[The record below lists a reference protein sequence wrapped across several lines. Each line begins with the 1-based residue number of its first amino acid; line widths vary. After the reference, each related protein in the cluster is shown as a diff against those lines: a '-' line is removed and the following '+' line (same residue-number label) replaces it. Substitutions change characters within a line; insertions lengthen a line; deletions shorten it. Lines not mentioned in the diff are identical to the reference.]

1 MPGSTSKVSL
11 LSLPFRNGLEG
22 SIYDW
27 MEELELQRRTLV
39 VLASMDASTLTG
51 SLIGLGAGARLPVWA
66 QVAKAQALESFA
78 LRAPRDRELRVAV
91 YDSNIIQV
99 SRESKIS

>member
-1 MPGSTSKVSL
+1 
-11 LSLPFRNGLEG
+11 
-22 SIYDW
+22 
-27 MEELELQRRTLV
+27 MEELELQRRALV
-39 VLASMDASTLTG
+39 ILASMDASNLTG
-51 SLIGLGAGARLPVWA
+51 SPVGLGAGARLPVWA

-99 SRESKIS
+99 GHERRMK